1 MLLDGMA
8 SIDIKQAPTL
18 TVKNTQCVD
27 THLAIKQ
34 SVFFLTSKFPI
45 VSV

>member
-1 MLLDGMA
+1 MLCMVEDDGFLLLDGMA

-27 THLAIKQ
+27 THLAIK
-34 SVFFLTSKFPI
+34 
-45 VSV
+45 